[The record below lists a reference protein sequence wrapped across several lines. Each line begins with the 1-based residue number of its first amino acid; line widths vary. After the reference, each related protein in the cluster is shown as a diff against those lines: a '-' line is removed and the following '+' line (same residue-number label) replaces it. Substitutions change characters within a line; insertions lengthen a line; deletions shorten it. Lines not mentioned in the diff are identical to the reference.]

1 LKHGLSP
8 KYVLDEMETYEINA
22 ILKYGYYREMDGWEQ
37 ARFNAYMTAQVNSKK
52 RLKFDDICKFYWEE
66 EEEKEKHTKTISEED
81 IKRLRNKAQNYLKK
95 ING

>member
-37 ARFNAYMTAQVNSKK
+37 ARLNAYMTAQVNSKK

>member
-1 LKHGLSP
+1 
-8 KYVLDEMETYEINA
+8 METYEINA
-22 ILKYGYYREMDGWEQ
+22 ILKYGYYSEQDGWEQ
-37 ARFNAYMTAQVNSKK
+37 ARLNAYMTAQVNSKK